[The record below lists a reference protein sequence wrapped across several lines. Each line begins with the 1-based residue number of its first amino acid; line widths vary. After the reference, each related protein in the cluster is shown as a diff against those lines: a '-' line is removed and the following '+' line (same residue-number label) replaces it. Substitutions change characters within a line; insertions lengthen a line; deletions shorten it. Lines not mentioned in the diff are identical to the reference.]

1 MTKKNNGKKFFGEYS
16 IKAFTIPVV
25 IIVAIIHISII
36 LLIININHSS
46 NNLYHLMDQS
56 GEYQIDATSMQASNT
71 VLSETST
78 NYLQVPVNGDSS
90 ANIGPLMAYINEL
103 SSDRRSPKVAERFKT
118 YNVSYEIRS
127 CIDKASEYSEQM
139 MNIQV
144 HAIGVMASVYPLPTI
159 PALSIFNNVTLTPQE
174 TAMNSEERVAHA
186 RYLVQESD
194 YAQLRHKVLEN
205 IDLCNKLLQQDFTQ
219 AQINTQNHVIT
230 MRNILWAEV
239 AVVTIILIATFIALH
254 FMFIKPLRSYSKDIQ
269 ANQSINNPSK
279 ITEIKQ
285 LVDAFNGLLSYRNK
299 MENIL
304 RKEAENDALTGLPN
318 RYCMEHDLLDENNNN
333 KSLAVVMFDVN
344 FLKRTNDTQGHLAGD
359 ALIRTTATCIKE
371 CFSVE
376 NANNCY
382 RIGGDEFV
390 ALISN
395 CTEDDIKTRIE
406 KFKLVLVRENI
417 SVSVGYAYTDKLI
430 NNDFENLIATA
441 DKNMYKQ
448 KKRIHKLKK

>member
-1 MTKKNNGKKFFGEYS
+1 MKDKTNKKHLSEFS
-16 IKAFTIPVV
+16 IKTFTIPVI
-25 IIVAIIHISII
+25 IIVAIIHISIV
-36 LLIININHSS
+36 LLIIDINHSS
-46 NNLYHLMDQS
+46 NNLFTLMDQS

-71 VLSETST
+71 VLSETCG

-90 ANIGPLMAYINEL
+90 ANVGPLMAYTNEL
-103 SSDRRSPKVAERFKT
+103 SSNRRSPKVAERFKT

-144 HAIGVMASVYPLPTI
+144 HAIGVMASVYPLPTL
-159 PALSIFNNVTLTPQE
+159 PALSIFNEVTLTPE
-174 TAMNSEERVAHA
+174 ESAMGSEERVAHA
-186 RYLVQESD
+186 RYLVQESS
-194 YAQLRHKVLEN
+194 YAQLRYKVLEN
-205 IDLCNKLLQQDFTQ
+205 VDTCNKLIQDDFNHAQAETQ
-219 AQINTQNHVIT
+219 KHIVT
-230 MRNILWAEV
+230 MRNILWTEV
-239 AVVTIILIATFIALH
+239 SVVTLILIATFVAMHYML
-254 FMFIKPLRSYSKDIQ
+254 IKPLRNYSKDIQ
-269 ANQSINNPSK
+269 SNQSIKNPGK
-279 ITEIKQ
+279 ITEMKQ
-285 LVDAFNGLLSYRNK
+285 LVDAFNGLLTYRNK

-318 RYCMEHDLLDENNNN
+318 RYCMEHDLLNENNSN
-333 KSLAVVMFDVN
+333 KSFAVVMFDVN

-359 ALIRTTATCIKE
+359 TLIRTTAACIKE
-371 CFSVE
+371 CFGVE
-376 NANNCY
+376 NTNNCY

-395 CTEDDIKTRIE
+395 CTENDIKTRIE

-448 KKRIHKLKK
+448 KKRIHKMDN

>member
-1 MTKKNNGKKFFGEYS
+1 
-16 IKAFTIPVV
+16 
-25 IIVAIIHISII
+25 
-36 LLIININHSS
+36 
-46 NNLYHLMDQS
+46 
-56 GEYQIDATSMQASNT
+56 
-71 VLSETST
+71 
-78 NYLQVPVNGDSS
+78 
-90 ANIGPLMAYINEL
+90 
-103 SSDRRSPKVAERFKT
+103 
-118 YNVSYEIRS
+118 
-127 CIDKASEYSEQM
+127 
-139 MNIQV
+139 
-144 HAIGVMASVYPLPTI
+144 MASVYPLPTI